1 MVIGQ
6 QPMMQSQEIK
16 IHPSTLLKIKLSSFS
31 ATLVLS
37 NSVDDSIVQYFH
49 YNFDKKIAPENLSD
63 KLNTILNESDIDQSN
78 IIDVKLIICNKLSSL
93 VPSNLFEEKLSLEYL
108 KFNSKLLEND
118 FAAHDLIE
126 EIDAVNV
133 YLPYVNVNNYIID
146 NFGSFNFYHYSTF
159 LIKKL
164 IKYNKEE
171 DSSLYV
177 NLQEESFQVLIIKK
191 KRLLYYNNFDFNTK
205 EDILYFLLFVIEQNK
220 IDNNKSKLYL
230 IGKIDFNNDVYIL
243 ISKFISNLEII
254 DFKESYIDKV
264 NLIVGNDKE
273 IDFLI
278 IWE

>member
-16 IHPSTLLKIKLSSFS
+16 IHPSTLLTIKLSSFS

-49 YNFDKKIAPENLSD
+49 YNFDKKIAPENLSE
-63 KLNTILNESDIDQSN
+63 KLNTIINESEIDQSN

-93 VPSNLFEEKLSLEYL
+93 VPNNLFEKKLSLEYL

-118 FAAHDLIE
+118 FAAHDFIE

-133 YLPYVNVNNYIID
+133 YLPYMNVNNYIID
-146 NFGSFNFYHYSTF
+146 NFGSFNFYHYSTL

-164 IKYNKEE
+164 IKYNKEKE
-171 DSSLYV
+171 SCLYV

-191 KRLLYYNNFDFNTK
+191 NKLLYYNNFDFNKK

-220 IDNNKSKLYL
+220 IDSNKSKLYL
-230 IGKIDFNNDVYIL
+230 IGKIDLKSDAYLL
-243 ISKFISNLEII
+243 ISKFISNVEII
-254 DFKESYIDKV
+254 DFKESYINKV
-264 NLIVGNDKE
+264 NLVENDTE

-278 IWE
+278 I

>member
-16 IHPSTLLKIKLSSFS
+16 IHPSTLLTIKLSSFN

-49 YNFDKKIAPENLSD
+49 YNFDKKIAPENLSE
-63 KLNTILNESDIDQSN
+63 KLNTIINESEIDQSN

-93 VPSNLFEEKLSLEYL
+93 VPNNLFEEKLSLEYL

-118 FAAHDLIE
+118 FAAHDFIE

-133 YLPYVNVNNYIID
+133 YLPYMNVNNYIID
-146 NFGSFNFYHYSTF
+146 NFGSFNFYHYSTL

-164 IKYNKEE
+164 IKYNKEKE
-171 DSSLYV
+171 SCLYV

-191 KRLLYYNNFDFNTK
+191 NKLLYYNNFDFNKK

-220 IDNNKSKLYL
+220 IDSNKSKLYL
-230 IGKIDFNNDVYIL
+230 IGKIDLKSDAYLL
-243 ISKFISNLEII
+243 ISKFISNVEII
-254 DFKESYIDKV
+254 DFKESYINKV
-264 NLIVGNDKE
+264 NLVENDTE
-273 IDFLI
+273 IDFFI
-278 IWE
+278 I

>member
-16 IHPSTLLKIKLSSFS
+16 IEASTLLTIKLSSFN

-37 NSVDDSIVQYFH
+37 NSFDDSIIQCFN
-49 YNFDKKIAPENLSD
+49 YNFDEKIPPEKLSK
-63 KLNTILNESDIDQSN
+63 KLNTILKESEINKSDIIN
-78 IIDVKLIICNKLSSL
+78 VKLIICNKLSSL
-93 VPSNLFEEKLSLEYL
+93 VPGNLFEEKLSLEYL

-133 YLPYVNVNNYIID
+133 YLPYVNVNNYILE
-146 NFGSFNFYHYSTF
+146 NFGSFDFYHYSTL

-164 IKYNKEE
+164 IKYNKGKE
-171 DSSLYV
+171 SCLYA
-177 NLQEESFQVLIIKK
+177 NLQEEDFQVLIIKK
-191 KRLLYYNNFDFNTK
+191 NKLLYYNNFDFNKK

-220 IDNNKSKLYL
+220 IDSNKSKLYL
-230 IGKIDFNNDVYIL
+230 IGKINVKSEAYLL
-243 ISKFISNLEII
+243 ISKFIDNIEII
-254 DFKESYIDKV
+254 DFKENYINKV
-264 NLIVGNDKE
+264 HMLENDTE

-278 IWE
+278 I

>member
-16 IHPSTLLKIKLSSFS
+16 IHPSTLLTIKLSSFS

-37 NSVDDSIVQYFH
+37 NSIDDNIVQYFH
-49 YNFDKKIAPENLSD
+49 YNFDKKIAPENLSE
-63 KLNTILNESDIDQSN
+63 KLNTIINESEIDQSN

-93 VPSNLFEEKLSLEYL
+93 VPNNLFEKKLSLEYL

-118 FAAHDLIE
+118 FAAHDFIE

-133 YLPYVNVNNYIID
+133 YLPYMNVNNYIID
-146 NFGSFNFYHYSTF
+146 NFGSFNFYHYSTL

-164 IKYNKEE
+164 IKYNKEKE
-171 DSSLYV
+171 PCLYV

-191 KRLLYYNNFDFNTK
+191 NKLLYYNNFDFKKK

-220 IDNNKSKLYL
+220 IDSNKSKLYL
-230 IGKIDFNNDVYIL
+230 IGKIDLKSDAYLL
-243 ISKFISNLEII
+243 ISKFISNVEII
-254 DFKESYIDKV
+254 DFKESYINKV
-264 NLIVGNDKE
+264 NLVENDTE

>member
-16 IHPSTLLKIKLSSFS
+16 INPSTLLTIKLSSFG

-37 NSVDDSIVQYFH
+37 NSLDHSIVQYFH
-49 YNFDKKIAPENLSD
+49 YNFNKKIVPENLSK
-63 KLNTILNESDIDQSN
+63 KLNKILKESEIDQSN

-93 VPSNLFEEKLSLEYL
+93 VPNNLFEEKLSLEYL

-118 FAAHDLIE
+118 FAAHDFIE

-133 YLPYVNVNNYIID
+133 YLPYVNVNNYILD
-146 NFGSFNFYHYSTF
+146 NFGSFNFYHYSTL

-164 IKYNKEE
+164 IKYNKEKE
-171 DSSLYV
+171 SCLYV

-191 KRLLYYNNFDFNTK
+191 NKLLYYNNFDFNKK

-220 IDNNKSKLYL
+220 IDSNKSKLYL
-230 IGKIDFNNDVYIL
+230 IGKIYVKSDVYLL
-243 ISKFISNLEII
+243 ISKFISNVEII
-254 DFKESYIDKV
+254 DFKESYINKV
-264 NLIVGNDKE
+264 NLVENDTE

-278 IWE
+278 I

>member
-16 IHPSTLLKIKLSSFS
+16 IHPSTLLTIKLSSFS

-37 NSVDDSIVQYFH
+37 NSVDGSIVQYFH
-49 YNFDKKIAPENLSD
+49 YNFDKKIAPENLSE
-63 KLNTILNESDIDQSN
+63 KLNTIINESEIDQSN

-93 VPSNLFEEKLSLEYL
+93 VPNNLFEEKLSLEYL

-118 FAAHDLIE
+118 FAAHDFIE

-133 YLPYVNVNNYIID
+133 YLPYINVNNYIID
-146 NFGSFNFYHYSTF
+146 NFGSFNFYHYSTL

-164 IKYNKEE
+164 IKYNKEKE
-171 DSSLYV
+171 SCLYV

-191 KRLLYYNNFDFNTK
+191 NKLLYYNNFDFNKK

-220 IDNNKSKLYL
+220 IDSNKSKLYL
-230 IGKIDFNNDVYIL
+230 IGKIDLKSDAYLL
-243 ISKFISNLEII
+243 ISKFISNVEII
-254 DFKESYIDKV
+254 DFKESYINKV
-264 NLIVGNDKE
+264 NLVENDTE

>member
-16 IHPSTLLKIKLSSFS
+16 IHPSTLLTIKLSSFS

-49 YNFDKKIAPENLSD
+49 YNFDKKIAPENLSE
-63 KLNTILNESDIDQSN
+63 KLNTIINESEIDQSN

-93 VPSNLFEEKLSLEYL
+93 VPNNLFKEKLSLEYL

-118 FAAHDLIE
+118 FAAHDFIE

-133 YLPYVNVNNYIID
+133 YLPYVNVNNYILD
-146 NFGSFNFYHYSTF
+146 NFGSFNFYHYSTL

-164 IKYNKEE
+164 IKYNKEKE
-171 DSSLYV
+171 SCLYV

-191 KRLLYYNNFDFNTK
+191 NKLLYYNNFDFNKK

-220 IDNNKSKLYL
+220 IDSNKSKLYL
-230 IGKIDFNNDVYIL
+230 IGKIYVKSDVYLL
-243 ISKFISNLEII
+243 ISKFISNVEII
-254 DFKESYIDKV
+254 DFKESYINKV
-264 NLIVGNDKE
+264 NLVENDTE

-278 IWE
+278 I

>member
-16 IHPSTLLKIKLSSFS
+16 IHPSTLLTIKLSSFS

-49 YNFDKKIAPENLSD
+49 YNFDKKIAPENLSE
-63 KLNTILNESDIDQSN
+63 KLNTIINESEIDQSN

-93 VPSNLFEEKLSLEYL
+93 VPNNLFEKKLSLEYL

-118 FAAHDLIE
+118 FAAHDFIE

-133 YLPYVNVNNYIID
+133 YLPYMNVNNYIID
-146 NFGSFNFYHYSTF
+146 NFGSFNFYHYSTL

-164 IKYNKEE
+164 IKYNKEKE
-171 DSSLYV
+171 SCLYV

-191 KRLLYYNNFDFNTK
+191 NKLLYYNNFDFNKK

-220 IDNNKSKLYL
+220 IDSNKSKLYL
-230 IGKIDFNNDVYIL
+230 IGKIDLKSDAYLL
-243 ISKFISNLEII
+243 ISKFISNVEII
-254 DFKESYIDKV
+254 DFKESYINKV
-264 NLIVGNDKE
+264 NLVDNDTE

-278 IWE
+278 I

>member
-16 IHPSTLLKIKLSSFS
+16 INPSTLLTIKLSSFG

-37 NSVDDSIVQYFH
+37 NSLDHSIVQYFH
-49 YNFDKKIAPENLSD
+49 YNFNKKIVPENLSK
-63 KLNTILNESDIDQSN
+63 KLNKILKESEIDQSN

-93 VPSNLFEEKLSLEYL
+93 VPNNLFEEKLSLEYL
-108 KFNSKLLEND
+108 KFNSKLIEND
-118 FAAHDLIE
+118 FAAHDFIE

-133 YLPYVNVNNYIID
+133 YLPYVNVNNYILD
-146 NFGSFNFYHYSTF
+146 NFGSFNFYHYSTL

-164 IKYNKEE
+164 IKYNKEKE
-171 DSSLYV
+171 SCLYV

-191 KRLLYYNNFDFNTK
+191 NKLLYYNNFDFNKK

-220 IDNNKSKLYL
+220 IDSNKSKLYL
-230 IGKIDFNNDVYIL
+230 IGKIYVKSDVYLL
-243 ISKFISNLEII
+243 ISKFISNVEII
-254 DFKESYIDKV
+254 DFKESYINKV
-264 NLIVGNDKE
+264 NLVENDTE

-278 IWE
+278 I

>member
-16 IHPSTLLKIKLSSFS
+16 IHPSTLLTIKLSSFN

-49 YNFDKKIAPENLSD
+49 YNFDKKIAPENLSE
-63 KLNTILNESDIDQSN
+63 KLNTIINESEIDQSN

-93 VPSNLFEEKLSLEYL
+93 VPNNLFEKKLSLEYL

-118 FAAHDLIE
+118 FAAHDFIE

-133 YLPYVNVNNYIID
+133 YLPYMNVNNYIID
-146 NFGSFNFYHYSTF
+146 NFGSFNFYHYSTL

-164 IKYNKEE
+164 IKYNKEKE
-171 DSSLYV
+171 SCLYV

-191 KRLLYYNNFDFNTK
+191 NKLLYYNNFDFKKK

-220 IDNNKSKLYL
+220 IDSNKSKLYL
-230 IGKIDFNNDVYIL
+230 IGKIDLKSDAYLL
-243 ISKFISNLEII
+243 ISKFISNVEII
-254 DFKESYIDKV
+254 DFKESYINKV
-264 NLIVGNDKE
+264 NLVENDTE
-273 IDFLI
+273 IDFFI
-278 IWE
+278 I

>member
-118 FAAHDLIE
+118 FAAHDFIE

-191 KRLLYYNNFDFNTK
+191 KRLLYYNNFDFNKK

-264 NLIVGNDKE
+264 NLVVGSHKE

-278 IWE
+278 I

>member
-16 IHPSTLLKIKLSSFS
+16 IHPSTLLTIKLSSFS

-49 YNFDKKIAPENLSD
+49 YNFDKKIAPENLSE
-63 KLNTILNESDIDQSN
+63 KLNTIINESEIDQSN

-93 VPSNLFEEKLSLEYL
+93 VPNNLFEEKLSLEYL

-118 FAAHDLIE
+118 FAAHDFIE

-133 YLPYVNVNNYIID
+133 YLPYMNVNNYIID
-146 NFGSFNFYHYSTF
+146 NFGSFNFYHYSTL

-164 IKYNKEE
+164 IKYNKEKE
-171 DSSLYV
+171 SCLYV

-191 KRLLYYNNFDFNTK
+191 NKLLYYNNFDFNKK

-220 IDNNKSKLYL
+220 IDSNKSKLYL
-230 IGKIDFNNDVYIL
+230 IGKIDLKSDAYLL
-243 ISKFISNLEII
+243 ISKFISNVEII
-254 DFKESYIDKV
+254 DFKESYINKV
-264 NLIVGNDKE
+264 NLVDNDTE

-278 IWE
+278 I

>member
-16 IHPSTLLKIKLSSFS
+16 IHPSTLLTIKLSSFS

-37 NSVDDSIVQYFH
+37 NSIDDNIVQYFH
-49 YNFDKKIAPENLSD
+49 YNFNKKIAPENLSK
-63 KLNTILNESDIDQSN
+63 KLNTIINESEIDQSN

-93 VPSNLFEEKLSLEYL
+93 VPNNLFEEKLSLEYL

-118 FAAHDLIE
+118 FAAHDFIE

-133 YLPYVNVNNYIID
+133 YLPYMNVNNYIID
-146 NFGSFNFYHYSTF
+146 NFGSFNFYHYSTL

-164 IKYNKEE
+164 IKYNKEKE
-171 DSSLYV
+171 SCLYV

-191 KRLLYYNNFDFNTK
+191 NKLLYYNNFDFNKK

-220 IDNNKSKLYL
+220 IDSNKSKLYL
-230 IGKIDFNNDVYIL
+230 IGKIDLKSDAYLL
-243 ISKFISNLEII
+243 ISKFISNVEII
-254 DFKESYIDKV
+254 DFKESYINKV
-264 NLIVGNDKE
+264 NLVENDTE

-278 IWE
+278 I

>member
-16 IHPSTLLKIKLSSFS
+16 IYPSTLLTIKLSSFN

-49 YNFDKKIAPENLSD
+49 YNFDKKIAPENLSE
-63 KLNTILNESDIDQSN
+63 KLNTIINESEIDQSN

-93 VPSNLFEEKLSLEYL
+93 VPNNLFEEKLSLEYL

-118 FAAHDLIE
+118 FAAHDFIE

-133 YLPYVNVNNYIID
+133 YLPYMNVNNYIID
-146 NFGSFNFYHYSTF
+146 NFGSFNFYHYSTL

-164 IKYNKEE
+164 IKYNKEKE
-171 DSSLYV
+171 SCLYV

-191 KRLLYYNNFDFNTK
+191 NKLLYYNNFDFKKK

-220 IDNNKSKLYL
+220 IDSNKSKLYL
-230 IGKIDFNNDVYIL
+230 IGKIDLKSDAYLL
-243 ISKFISNLEII
+243 ISKFISNVEII
-254 DFKESYIDKV
+254 DFKESYINKV
-264 NLIVGNDKE
+264 NLVENDTE
-273 IDFLI
+273 IDFFI
-278 IWE
+278 I

>member
-16 IHPSTLLKIKLSSFS
+16 INPSTLLTIKLSSFS
-31 ATLVLS
+31 ATLALS
-37 NSVDDSIVQYFH
+37 NSVYDGIVEYFH
-49 YNFDKKIAPENLSD
+49 YNFNKKILPENLSD
-63 KLNTILNESDIDQSN
+63 KLDTILNESDIDQSN

-93 VPSNLFEEKLSLEYL
+93 VPNNLFKEKLSLEYL

-118 FAAHDLIE
+118 FAAHDFIE

-191 KRLLYYNNFDFNTK
+191 KRLLYYNNFDFNNK

>member
-16 IHPSTLLKIKLSSFS
+16 IHPSTLLTIKLSSFS

-49 YNFDKKIAPENLSD
+49 YNFDKKIAPENLSE
-63 KLNTILNESDIDQSN
+63 KLNTIINESEIDQSN

-93 VPSNLFEEKLSLEYL
+93 VPNNLFEKKLSLEYL

-118 FAAHDLIE
+118 FAAHDFIE

-133 YLPYVNVNNYIID
+133 YLPYMNVNNYIID
-146 NFGSFNFYHYSTF
+146 NFGAFNFYHYSTL

-164 IKYNKEE
+164 IKYNKEKE
-171 DSSLYV
+171 SCLYV

-191 KRLLYYNNFDFNTK
+191 NKLLYYNNFDFNKK

-220 IDNNKSKLYL
+220 IDSNKSKLYL
-230 IGKIDFNNDVYIL
+230 IGKIDLKSDAYLL
-243 ISKFISNLEII
+243 ISKFISNVEII
-254 DFKESYIDKV
+254 DFKESYINKV
-264 NLIVGNDKE
+264 NLVDNDTE

-278 IWE
+278 I

>member
-16 IHPSTLLKIKLSSFS
+16 INPSNLLTIKLSSLS

-37 NSVDDSIVQYFH
+37 NSVDNTIVQYFH
-49 YNFDKKIAPENLSD
+49 YNFDKKIVPENLSK
-63 KLNTILNESDIDQSN
+63 KLDSILNESEIDQSN

-93 VPSNLFEEKLSLEYL
+93 VPNNLFEEKLSLDYL

-118 FAAHDLIE
+118 FAAHDFIE

-133 YLPYVNVNNYIID
+133 YLPYVNVNNYILD
-146 NFGSFNFYHYSTF
+146 NFGSFNFYHYSTL

-164 IKYNKEE
+164 IKYNKEKE
-171 DSSLYV
+171 SCLYV
-177 NLQEESFQVLIIKK
+177 KLQEESFQVLIIKK
-191 KRLLYYNNFDFNTK
+191 NKLLYYNNFDFSKK

-220 IDNNKSKLYL
+220 IDSNKSKLYL
-230 IGKIDFNNDVYIL
+230 IGKIDIKNDAYLL
-243 ISKFISNLEII
+243 ISKFISNVEII
-254 DFKESYIDKV
+254 DFKESYIHKV
-264 NLIVGNDKE
+264 NLEVNDKE

-278 IWE
+278 I

>member
-16 IHPSTLLKIKLSSFS
+16 IHPSTLLTIKLSSFS

-49 YNFDKKIAPENLSD
+49 YNFDKKIAPENLSE
-63 KLNTILNESDIDQSN
+63 KLNTIINESEIDQSN

-93 VPSNLFEEKLSLEYL
+93 VPNNLFEKKLSLEYL

-118 FAAHDLIE
+118 FAAHDFIE

-133 YLPYVNVNNYIID
+133 YLPYMNVNNYIID
-146 NFGSFNFYHYSTF
+146 NFGSFNFYHYSTL

-164 IKYNKEE
+164 IKYNKEKE
-171 DSSLYV
+171 PCLYV
-177 NLQEESFQVLIIKK
+177 NLHEESFQVLIIKK
-191 KRLLYYNNFDFNTK
+191 NKLLYYNNFDFNKK

-220 IDNNKSKLYL
+220 IDSNKSKLYL
-230 IGKIDFNNDVYIL
+230 IGKIDLKSDAYLL
-243 ISKFISNLEII
+243 ISKFISNVEII
-254 DFKESYIDKV
+254 DFKESYINKV
-264 NLIVGNDKE
+264 NLVENDTE

-278 IWE
+278 I

>member
-16 IHPSTLLKIKLSSFS
+16 INPSTLLTIKLSSFS
-31 ATLVLS
+31 ATLALS
-37 NSVDDSIVQYFH
+37 NSVYDGIVEYFH
-49 YNFDKKIAPENLSD
+49 YNFNKKILPENLSD
-63 KLNTILNESDIDQSN
+63 KLDTILNESDIDQSN

-93 VPSNLFEEKLSLEYL
+93 VPNNLFKEKLSLEYL

-118 FAAHDLIE
+118 FAAHDFIE

-191 KRLLYYNNFDFNTK
+191 KRLLYYNNFDFNKK

-264 NLIVGNDKE
+264 NLVVGSHKE

-278 IWE
+278 I

>member
-16 IHPSTLLKIKLSSFS
+16 INPSNLLTIKLSSLS

-37 NSVDDSIVQYFH
+37 NSVDNTIVQYFH
-49 YNFDKKIAPENLSD
+49 YNFDKKIVPENLSK
-63 KLNTILNESDIDQSN
+63 KLDSILNESEIDQSN

-93 VPSNLFEEKLSLEYL
+93 VPNNLFEEKLSLDYL

-118 FAAHDLIE
+118 FAAHDFIE

-133 YLPYVNVNNYIID
+133 YLPYVNVNNYILD
-146 NFGSFNFYHYSTF
+146 NFGSFNFYHYSTL

-164 IKYNKEE
+164 IKYNKEKE
-171 DSSLYV
+171 SCLYV
-177 NLQEESFQVLIIKK
+177 KLQEESFQVLIIKK
-191 KRLLYYNNFDFNTK
+191 NKLLYYNNFDFSKK

-220 IDNNKSKLYL
+220 IDSNKSKLYL
-230 IGKIDFNNDVYIL
+230 IGKIDIKNDAYLL
-243 ISKFISNLEII
+243 ISKFISNVEII
-254 DFKESYIDKV
+254 DFKESYIHKF
-264 NLIVGNDKE
+264 NLEVNDKE

-278 IWE
+278 I

>member
-16 IHPSTLLKIKLSSFS
+16 IHPSTLLTIKLSSFS

-37 NSVDDSIVQYFH
+37 NSVDGSIVQYFH
-49 YNFDKKIAPENLSD
+49 YNFDKKIAPENLSE
-63 KLNTILNESDIDQSN
+63 KLNTIINESEIDQSN

-93 VPSNLFEEKLSLEYL
+93 VPNNLFEEKLSLEYL

-118 FAAHDLIE
+118 FAAHDFIE

-133 YLPYVNVNNYIID
+133 YLPYINVNNYIID
-146 NFGSFNFYHYSTF
+146 NFGSFNFYHYSTL

-164 IKYNKEE
+164 IKYNKEKE
-171 DSSLYV
+171 SCLYV

-191 KRLLYYNNFDFNTK
+191 NKLLYYNNFDFNKK

-220 IDNNKSKLYL
+220 IDSNKSKLYL
-230 IGKIDFNNDVYIL
+230 IGKIDLKSDAYLL
-243 ISKFISNLEII
+243 ISKFISNVEII
-254 DFKESYIDKV
+254 DFKESYINKV
-264 NLIVGNDKE
+264 NLVENDTE

-278 IWE
+278 I